1 MSDYYSKLSEKDKT
15 AYNKLV
21 TAGQLARMERDP
33 KYKREILARAKKATK
48 QEILRKL
55 KSKGHMT
62 HGSKYGKLKSG
73 LSINGK
79 NR

>member
-1 MSDYYSKLSEKDKT
+1 MSDYYSKLSEKDKK
-15 AYNKLV
+15 AYNKQV
-21 TAGQLARMERDP
+21 TAGQLARMQRDP
-33 KYKREILARAKKATK
+33 KYKAKILARAKKAEK

-55 KSKGHMT
+55 KRKGHMT

-73 LSINGK
+73 LSLNGK